1 MAEDTVS
8 PSQVITLHCSGSGA
22 EQWRQLGEMLG
33 AGYNLVA
40 PEQYGCKGTGRW
52 TGTHAFRLADDTVQP
67 VNVFVNVL

>member
-1 MAEDTVS
+1 V
-8 PSQVITLHCSGSGA
+8 Q

-33 AGYNLVA
+33 AGYDLVA